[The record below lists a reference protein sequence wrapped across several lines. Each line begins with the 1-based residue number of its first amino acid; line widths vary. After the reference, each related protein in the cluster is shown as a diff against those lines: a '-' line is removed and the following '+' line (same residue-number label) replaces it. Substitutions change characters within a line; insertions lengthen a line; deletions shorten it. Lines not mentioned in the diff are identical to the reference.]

1 MEPMIS
7 DLYWSFI
14 KEAKGLRGHDL
25 HAYGTGEA
33 FQSRFVGKDLIKVY
47 EGGEYKTQFKK
58 ADLTEL
64 FPLVSSFKWP
74 DNADSADC
82 PKELAEEIKGLKGD
96 FSASDED
103 LKYLIPL
110 AIRIITFKNP
120 DAKEPETVAIAPP
133 PEADKLSVRERNY
146 LDTLEFVR
154 ETAKEGA
161 RRHVYVTKRFLSE
174 VKEIFQ
180 PEDWGLFRDQCQAL
194 GGYEEGNLVG
204 YIKNKQGHYLTV
216 HSPFKLQEYYFDG
229 HGNRVFIIRGRD
241 LPKGVNGLAP
251 DDVLFVSFLSGSDH
265 DKVNRKLKNMT
276 LGVFSGITPIV

>member
-25 HAYGTGEA
+25 HVYGTGEA

-47 EGGEYKTQFKK
+47 EGGEYKAQFKK

-96 FSASDED
+96 FSASEEE

-120 DAKEPETVAIAPP
+120 
-133 PEADKLSVRERNY
+133 EA
-146 LDTLEFVR
+146 
-154 ETAKEGA
+154 
-161 RRHVYVTKRFLSE
+161 
-174 VKEIFQ
+174 KEIFQ
-180 PEDWGLFRDQCQAL
+180 PEDWGLFRDQCQAF
-194 GGYEEGNLVG
+194 GGYDEENLVG
-204 YIKNKQGHYLTV
+204 YIKNKQGHYLTA

-241 LPKGVNGLAP
+241 LPKGVKGLAP

-265 DKVNRKLKNMT
+265 DKVNRKLENMT
-276 LGVFSGITPIV
+276 LGVFSGITPII